1 MKTTAKWD
9 LDITVVFL
17 VTLGLS
23 GGPLGWGM
31 GDVPPQEG
39 DGDGVGRIQD
49 RFKVIVTLFN
59 EGFQNQLQV
68 VEATIE

>member
-1 MKTTAKWD
+1 MKSAAKWD
-9 LDITVVFL
+9 LDISVVFL
-17 VTLGLS
+17 VTFGLW

-39 DGDGVGRIQD
+39 DGVGRIQD
-49 RFKVIVTLFN
+49 RFQVIVTLFK

-68 VEATIE
+68 VEAAIE